1 MGKIFIGLAA
11 ICVIYIGWKVNNFM
25 VKPPLPPV
33 EDKWW
38 GPLKPRQVDR
48 SIRKFTI
55 KIRDE
60 VLEDLQYRL
69 DHHRPMTPPLENIKQ
84 QYGMNTNLLKKIV
97 DFWRTKYNWRER
109 EVFLNKYPQFRVNID
124 GLDVHFIHL
133 KPSNVPEGVKVVPL
147 LLVHGW
153 PGSLRE
159 FYDILPKLTTPR
171 EGYDFVFE
179 VVAPHIP
186 GYGFSQGAVR
196 PGLGPQHIANMFRKL
211 MERLG
216 HKKFYMQAGD
226 FGHIILQHLAIWF
239 PENVLGFHSNF
250 CVVFTPMSYIK
261 HLISAISPSF
271 PWYVRPDHYDRV
283 FPIKEKT
290 GYKLR
295 ETGYLHI
302 QATKPDTIERDKKV
316 IPNLHEVNADT
327 LVNIGNDPRDVEP
340 GFNEVVNE
348 NQVLEEPAGVE
359 AVNSGQK
366 DQILGPPRVEP
377 KFTGPT
383 TARQKAVVKAF
394 KHAWKGYKRFA
405 WGHDHLKPISEG
417 YEDWFGL
424 GLSIVDSLDTIFIM
438 GLKEEYREARDW
450 VDKHL
455 HFNINRDVNLFEVT
469 IRVLGG
475 LLSIYHF
482 SKDEMFLTKA
492 NAADK
497 VSRHVHKLE
506 KLDGLVPIF
515 INANSGQ
522 FRSYATITLGARG
535 DSYYEYLLKQ
545 WIQTGKAIDFLKND
559 YVESVYGIEKHL
571 VRRTVPN
578 GFLFVGELLTGGKDF
593 KPKMDHLTCYLPGT
607 LMLGAHNGL
616 PSSHIKL
623 AEELLTTCYQTYAQQ
638 PTFLAPEITYF
649 NIQGFENYTKVVNGY
664 TSIGNVRNPQN
675 VRPKDKM
682 ESFFLSE
689 TLKYL
694 YLLFSDDPKLL
705 DLDKYVINSEAHPLP
720 IQNV

>member
-1 MGKIFIGLAA
+1 MYTAYEMSSNYFQQWNKLSRCQKSILCTIAFILLTFLYIF
-11 ICVIYIGWKVNNFM
+11 Y
-25 VKPPLPPV
+25 
-33 EDKWW
+33 
-38 GPLKPRQVDR
+38 
-48 SIRKFTI
+48 
-55 KIRDE
+55 
-60 VLEDLQYRL
+60 
-69 DHHRPMTPPLENIKQ
+69 H
-84 QYGMNTNLLKKIV
+84 
-97 DFWRTKYNWRER
+97 
-109 EVFLNKYPQFRVNID
+109 
-124 GLDVHFIHL
+124 
-133 KPSNVPEGVKVVPL
+133 
-147 LLVHGW
+147 
-153 PGSLRE
+153 
-159 FYDILPKLTTPR
+159 
-171 EGYDFVFE
+171 
-179 VVAPHIP
+179 
-186 GYGFSQGAVR
+186 
-196 PGLGPQHIANMFRKL
+196 
-211 MERLG
+211 
-216 HKKFYMQAGD
+216 
-226 FGHIILQHLAIWF
+226 
-239 PENVLGFHSNF
+239 
-250 CVVFTPMSYIK
+250 
-261 HLISAISPSF
+261 
-271 PWYVRPDHYDRV
+271 
-283 FPIKEKT
+283 
-290 GYKLR
+290 
-295 ETGYLHI
+295 
-302 QATKPDTIERDKKV
+302 ERDKKI

-340 GFNEVVNE
+340 GFNEVINE

-359 AVNSGQK
+359 VVNSGQK

-383 TARQKAVVKAF
+383 TARQKAVVRAF
-394 KHAWKGYKRFA
+394 KHAWKGYKKFA
-405 WGHDHLKPISEG
+405 WGHDHLKPITES

-492 NAADK
+492 IDLGDRLLPCFESDSGIPFSDINLFTRKAHAPKWSPDSSTSEVTTIQLEFRDLSSASGDPKYENAADK

-616 PSSHIKL
+616 PSSHSKL

-649 NIQGFENYTKVVNGY
+649 NIQGENSNDMYVKTNDAHNLLRPEFIESLWY
-664 TSIGNVRNPQN
+664 MYQFTGNTTYQDWGWQIFQV
-675 VRPKDKM
+675 
-682 ESFFLSE
+682 
-689 TLKYL
+689 T
-694 YLLFSDDPKLL
+694 
-705 DLDKYVINSEAHPLP
+705 
-720 IQNV
+720 

>member
-1 MGKIFIGLAA
+1 MYTAYEMSSNYFQQWNKLSRCQKSILCTIAFILLTFLYIF
-11 ICVIYIGWKVNNFM
+11 Y
-25 VKPPLPPV
+25 
-33 EDKWW
+33 
-38 GPLKPRQVDR
+38 
-48 SIRKFTI
+48 
-55 KIRDE
+55 
-60 VLEDLQYRL
+60 
-69 DHHRPMTPPLENIKQ
+69 H
-84 QYGMNTNLLKKIV
+84 
-97 DFWRTKYNWRER
+97 
-109 EVFLNKYPQFRVNID
+109 
-124 GLDVHFIHL
+124 
-133 KPSNVPEGVKVVPL
+133 
-147 LLVHGW
+147 
-153 PGSLRE
+153 
-159 FYDILPKLTTPR
+159 
-171 EGYDFVFE
+171 
-179 VVAPHIP
+179 
-186 GYGFSQGAVR
+186 
-196 PGLGPQHIANMFRKL
+196 
-211 MERLG
+211 
-216 HKKFYMQAGD
+216 
-226 FGHIILQHLAIWF
+226 
-239 PENVLGFHSNF
+239 
-250 CVVFTPMSYIK
+250 
-261 HLISAISPSF
+261 
-271 PWYVRPDHYDRV
+271 
-283 FPIKEKT
+283 
-290 GYKLR
+290 
-295 ETGYLHI
+295 
-302 QATKPDTIERDKKV
+302 ERDKKI

-340 GFNEVVNE
+340 GFNEVINE

-359 AVNSGQK
+359 VVNSGQK

-383 TARQKAVVKAF
+383 TARQKAVVRAF
-394 KHAWKGYKRFA
+394 KHAWKGYKKFA
-405 WGHDHLKPISEG
+405 WGHDHLKPITES

-616 PSSHIKL
+616 PSSHSKL

-649 NIQGFENYTKVVNGY
+649 NIQGENSNDMYVKTNDAHNLLRPEFIESLWYMYQFTGNTTYQDWGWQIFQGFENYTKVVNGY